1 MGSLWFKMSVDHSR
15 PGSKLPYKS
24 FATLATIL
32 ITGGRY
38 KSLSW

>member
-24 FATLATIL
+24 FATLAFV